1 MAIYKLFP
9 EKDATIYSEYEL
21 KNTGIDEILELDLA
35 FNNDTPSGV
44 SGSLITETSRY
55 LLKFP
60 DSGITNIIDNKVSG
74 SFKTYLKLYLANAT
88 KIPIDYTLECHPI
101 SGSWNMGTGRFNNL
115 PETRDGVCWE
125 YRSNFESD
133 AWLTSSFTTYATAS
147 FISTSYQSRPGGG
160 NWYTGSTTLNP
171 VATQSFTYITTKDI
185 SFDVTNAVTLQYS
198 GSKGIVG
205 GIINDGLLVKNTDA
219 NEFNSNVQFNLR
231 YFSLDTH
238 TVYPPQLE
246 FRWDDSVF
254 NTGSS
259 TSTIISDPNPV
270 VSLGNNKQ
278 EFDQNSI
285 QKFRVYARDRFPTRT
300 FQTSSVYL
308 TNKYLPTSS
317 YYSLV
322 DLNSGD
328 MVFDFDNDYTKLS
341 ADATSNYFTLYMDG
355 LEPERYYKILIKTV
369 IDGSELILDDDYYF
383 KVKI

>member
-60 DSGITNIIDNKVSG
+60 DSGITDIIDNKVSG
-74 SFKTYLKLYLANAT
+74 SFKTYLKLYLANAS
-88 KIPIDYTLECHPI
+88 KIPLDYTLECYPV
-101 SGSWNMGTGRFNNL
+101 SGAWNMGTGRFNIS
-115 PETRDGVCWE
+115 PELSNGVSWE
-125 YRSNFESD
+125 YRSNSGSN
-133 AWLTSSFTTYATAS
+133 AWLTSSFSANVTAS
-147 FISTSYQSRPGGG
+147 FISTSYEFRPGGG
-160 NWYTGSTTLNP
+160 NWYYNLASS
-171 VATQSFTYITTKDI
+171 QSFTYITSKDI
-185 SFDVTNAVTLQYS
+185 NFDVTDAILAQYS
-198 GSKGIVG
+198 GTIA
-205 GIINDGLLVKNTDA
+205 NDGLIVKHTDE
-219 NEFNSNVQFNLR
+219 NEFNPDVQFNLK

-246 FRWDDSVF
+246 FRWDDSIF
-254 NTGSS
+254 DTGSS
-259 TSTIISDPNPV
+259 PSTIISEPNPV

-317 YYSLV
+317 YYSLI

-328 MVFDFDNDYTKLS
+328 IVFDFDNDYTKIS

-355 LEPERYYKILIKTV
+355 LEPERYYKVLIKTV
-369 IDGSELILDDDYYF
+369 INGSELIIDDDYYF

>member
-1 MAIYKLFP
+1 MK
-9 EKDATIYSEYEL
+9 
-21 KNTGIDEILELDLA
+21 
-35 FNNDTPSGV
+35 
-44 SGSLITETSRY
+44 Y
-55 LLKFP
+55 LL
-60 DSGITNIIDNKVSG
+60 
-74 SFKTYLKLYLANAT
+74 
-88 KIPIDYTLECHPI
+88 
-101 SGSWNMGTGRFNNL
+101 
-115 PETRDGVCWE
+115 
-125 YRSNFESD
+125 
-133 AWLTSSFTTYATAS
+133 
-147 FISTSYQSRPGGG
+147 
-160 NWYTGSTTLNP
+160 
-171 VATQSFTYITTKDI
+171 
-185 SFDVTNAVTLQYS
+185 
-198 GSKGIVG
+198 
-205 GIINDGLLVKNTDA
+205 
-219 NEFNSNVQFNLR
+219 NLR

-322 DLNSGD
+322 DLYSGD

-355 LEPERYYKILIKTV
+355 LEPERYYRVLIKATIDGSTTV
-369 IDGSELILDDDYYF
+369 IDQDQVF
-383 KVKI
+383 KVVRNG

>member
-35 FNNDTPSGV
+35 FNNNTPAGV
-44 SGSLITETSRY
+44 SGSLITEVSRY
-55 LLKFP
+55 ALKFP
-60 DSGITNIIDNKVSG
+60 DSGITNIIDNKISG
-74 SFKTYLKLYLANAT
+74 SYKAYLKLFVANAS
-88 KIPIDYTLECHPI
+88 KIPIDYTLECYPI
-101 SGSWNMGTGRFNNL
+101 SGAWNMGTGRFDIS
-115 PETRDGVCWE
+115 PEVQNGVNWE
-125 YRSNFESD
+125 FRSNSGSN

-219 NEFNSNVQFNLR
+219 NEFNSNVQFNLK
-231 YFSLDTH
+231 YFSMDTH

-246 FRWDDSVF
+246 FRWNDITFD
-254 NTGSS
+254 TGSS
-259 TSTIISDPNPV
+259 TSTITTDLNPV

-278 EFDQNSI
+278 EFEQNSI
-285 QKFRVYARDRFPTRT
+285 QKFRVYARDRFPTRA

-308 TNKYLPTSS
+308 TNKYLPSSS
-317 YYSLV
+317 YYSVV

-328 MVFDFDNDYTKLS
+328 TVFDFDTDYTKIG
-341 ADATSNYFTLYMDG
+341 ADSTSNYFTLYMDG
-355 LEPERYYKILIKTV
+355 LEPERYYKILIKTI
-369 IDGSELILDDDYYF
+369 IDGTELVLDDDYYF
-383 KVKI
+383 KVKL

>member
-35 FNNDTPSGV
+35 FNNDTPSGT
-44 SGSLITETSRY
+44 SGSLITEVSRY
-55 LLKFP
+55 VLKFP
-60 DSGITNIIDNKVSG
+60 DSGITDIIDNKVSG
-74 SFKTYLKLYLANAT
+74 SYETYLKLFVADASE
-88 KIPIDYTLECHPI
+88 IPVDYNLECYPV
-101 SGSWNMGTGRFNNL
+101 SGAWNMGTGRFNIS
-115 PETRDGVCWE
+115 PELQNGVSWE
-125 YRSNFESD
+125 FRSNSGSN
-133 AWLTSSFTTYATAS
+133 AWLTSSFSTYVTAS
-147 FISTSYQSRPGGG
+147 FISTSFQSRPGGG
-160 NWYTGSTTLNP
+160 NWYTGSTTLYP

-185 SFDVTNAVTLQYS
+185 SFDVTNAVTLHYS
-198 GSKGIVG
+198 GSKGISG
-205 GIINDGLLVKNTDA
+205 GIINDGLLIKNTDV
-219 NEFNSNVQFNLR
+219 NEFNSNVQFNLK
-231 YFSLDTH
+231 YFSMDTH

-259 TSTIISDPNPV
+259 TYSIISEPDPI

-285 QKFRVYARDRFPTRT
+285 QKFRVYARDRFPTRV

-308 TNKYLPTSS
+308 TNKYLPSSS
-317 YYSLV
+317 YYSLI

-328 MVFDFDNDYTKLS
+328 TVFDFDTNYTKIS

-355 LEPERYYKILIKTV
+355 LEPERYYKVLIKTV

-383 KVKI
+383 KVKL

>member
-74 SFKTYLKLYLANAT
+74 SFKTYLKLYLAHAT
-88 KIPIDYTLECHPI
+88 KIPIDYTLECYPI
-101 SGSWNMGTGRFNNL
+101 SGSWNMGTGRFNNS

-355 LEPERYYKILIKTV
+355 LEPERYYKVLIKTI
-369 IDGSELILDDDYYF
+369 IDGSELIIDDDYYF

>member
-60 DSGITNIIDNKVSG
+60 DSGITDIIDNKVSG
-74 SFKTYLKLYLANAT
+74 SFKTYLKLYLAHAS
-88 KIPIDYTLECHPI
+88 KIPLDYTLECYPV
-101 SGSWNMGTGRFNNL
+101 SGAWNMGTGRFDIS
-115 PETRDGVCWE
+115 PELSNGVSWE
-125 YRSNFESD
+125 YRSNSGSN
-133 AWLTSSFTTYATAS
+133 AWLTSSFSANVTAS
-147 FISTSYQSRPGGG
+147 FISTSYEFRPGGG
-160 NWYTGSTTLNP
+160 NWYYNLASS
-171 VATQSFTYITTKDI
+171 QSFTYITSKDI
-185 SFDVTNAVTLQYS
+185 NFDVTDAILAQYS
-198 GSKGIVG
+198 GTIA
-205 GIINDGLLVKNTDA
+205 NDGLIVKHTDT
-219 NEFNSNVQFNLR
+219 NEFNSNVQFNLK
-231 YFSLDTH
+231 YFSMDTH

-259 TSTIISDPNPV
+259 TSTIISEADPI

-285 QKFRVYARDRFPTRT
+285 QKFRVYARDRFPTRV

-328 MVFDFDNDYTKLS
+328 TVFDFDNEYTKIS

-355 LEPERYYKILIKTV
+355 LEPERYYKVLIKTI
-369 IDGSELILDDDYYF
+369 IDGSELIIDDDYYF

>member
-60 DSGITNIIDNKVSG
+60 DSGITDIIDNKISG
-74 SFKTYLKLYLANAT
+74 SFKTYLKLYLAHAS
-88 KIPIDYTLECHPI
+88 KIPLDYTLECYPV
-101 SGSWNMGTGRFNNL
+101 SGAWNMGTGRFDIS
-115 PETRDGVCWE
+115 PELSNGVSWE
-125 YRSNFESD
+125 YRSNSGSN
-133 AWLTSSFTTYATAS
+133 AWLTSSFSANVTAS
-147 FISTSYQSRPGGG
+147 FISTSYEFRPGGG
-160 NWYTGSTTLNP
+160 NWYYNLASS
-171 VATQSFTYITTKDI
+171 QSFTYITSKDI
-185 SFDVTNAVTLQYS
+185 NFDVTDAILAQYD
-198 GSKGIVG
+198 GTIA
-205 GIINDGLLVKNTDA
+205 NDGLIVKHTDA
-219 NEFNSNVQFNLR
+219 NEFNSNVQFNLK
-231 YFSLDTH
+231 YFSMDTH

-259 TSTIISDPNPV
+259 TSTIISEADPI

-285 QKFRVYARDRFPTRT
+285 QKFRVYARDRFPTRV

-328 MVFDFDNDYTKLS
+328 TVFDFDNEYTKIS

-355 LEPERYYKILIKTV
+355 LEPERYYKVLIKTI
-369 IDGSELILDDDYYF
+369 IDGSELIIDDDYYF

>member
-74 SFKTYLKLYLANAT
+74 SFKTYLKLYLAHAT
-88 KIPIDYTLECHPI
+88 KIPIDYTLECYPI
-101 SGSWNMGTGRFNNL
+101 SGSWNMGTGRFNNS

-133 AWLTSSFTTYATAS
+133 AWLTSSYSANVTAS
-147 FISTSYQSRPGGG
+147 FISTSYEFRPGGG
-160 NWYTGSTTLNP
+160 NWYYNYP
-171 VATQSFTYITTKDI
+171 ATQSFTYITTKDI
-185 SFDVTNAVTLQYS
+185 SFDVTDTVLAQYS
-198 GSKGIVG
+198 GTIA
-205 GIINDGLLVKNTDA
+205 NDGLIVKHTNA
-219 NEFNSNVQFNLR
+219 NEFNPNVQFNLR

-328 MVFDFDNDYTKLS
+328 TVFDFDNEYTKIS

-355 LEPERYYKILIKTV
+355 LEPERYYKVLIKTI
-369 IDGSELILDDDYYF
+369 IDGSELIIDDDYYF

>member
-133 AWLTSSFTTYATAS
+133 AWLTSSYSANVTAS

>member
-44 SGSLITETSRY
+44 SGSLITEVSRY
-55 LLKFP
+55 MLKFP

-74 SFKTYLKLYLANAT
+74 SYKAYLKLFVANASE
-88 KIPIDYTLECHPI
+88 IPVDYTLECYPV
-101 SGSWNMGTGRFNNL
+101 SGAWNMGTGRFDIS
-115 PETRDGVCWE
+115 PELQNGVNWE
-125 YRSNFESD
+125 FRSNSGSN

-147 FISTSYQSRPGGG
+147 FISTSYQFRPGGG

-171 VATQSFTYITTKDI
+171 VATQSYTYITDKDI

-198 GSKGIVG
+198 GSKGIIG
-205 GIINDGLLVKNTDA
+205 GVNNDGLIVKNTDT
-219 NEFNSNVQFNLR
+219 NEFNSNVQFNLK
-231 YFSLDTH
+231 YFSMDTH

-246 FRWDDSVF
+246 FRWNDITFD
-254 NTGSS
+254 TGSS
-259 TSTIISDPNPV
+259 TSTITTDLNPV

-278 EFDQNSI
+278 EFEQNSI
-285 QKFRVYARDRFPTRT
+285 QKFRVYARDRFPTRA

-317 YYSLV
+317 YYSVV

-328 MVFDFDNDYTKLS
+328 TVFDFDTDYTKIG
-341 ADATSNYFTLYMDG
+341 ADSTSNYFTLYMDG
-355 LEPERYYKILIKTV
+355 LEPERYYKILIKTI
-369 IDGSELILDDDYYF
+369 IDGTELVLDDDYYF
-383 KVKI
+383 KVKL

>member
-60 DSGITNIIDNKVSG
+60 DSGITDIIDNKISG
-74 SFKTYLKLYLANAT
+74 SFKTYLKLYLAHAS
-88 KIPIDYTLECHPI
+88 KIPLDYTLECYPV
-101 SGSWNMGTGRFNNL
+101 SGAWNMGTGRFDIS
-115 PETRDGVCWE
+115 PELSNGVSWE
-125 YRSNFESD
+125 YRSNSGSNT
-133 AWLTSSFTTYATAS
+133 WLTSSFSANVTAS
-147 FISTSYQSRPGGG
+147 FISTSYEFRPGGG
-160 NWYTGSTTLNP
+160 NWYYNLASS
-171 VATQSFTYITTKDI
+171 QSFTYITSKDI
-185 SFDVTNAVTLQYS
+185 NFDVTDAILAQYS
-198 GSKGIVG
+198 GTIA
-205 GIINDGLLVKNTDA
+205 NDGLIVKHTDT
-219 NEFNSNVQFNLR
+219 NEFNSNVQFNLK
-231 YFSLDTH
+231 YFSMDTH

-259 TSTIISDPNPV
+259 TSTIISEADPI

-285 QKFRVYARDRFPTRT
+285 QKFRVYARDRFPTRV

-328 MVFDFDNDYTKLS
+328 TVFDFDNDYTKIS

-355 LEPERYYKILIKTV
+355 LEPERYYKVLIKTI
-369 IDGSELILDDDYYF
+369 IDGSELIIDDDYYF